1 MCLKLEEL
9 IFLLP
14 ITPHVAMPI
23 LRKYNNLF
31 TLDFDAVK
39 RFPSTNPAL
48 SSSLVFIQIPLPASI
63 KLLRLFI
70 INNQRTAFDLFKKYS
85 LPLWM
90 FFFREFIFFTM

>member
-31 TLDFDAVK
+31 TIDFDAVK

-48 SSSLVFIQIPLPASI
+48 NSSLVIIQIPLPASI

-90 FFFREFIFFTM
+90 FFFS

>member
-70 INNQRTAFDLFKKYS
+70 INNQRNS
-85 LPLWM
+85 
-90 FFFREFIFFTM
+90 I